1 MCDGRLRATK
11 GIGIPPPV
19 DLHRARQGV
28 GPVEAHV
35 SGEEILKAR
44 TEGVGEWRWRIRRR
58 MEIVSIVDDGL
69 ATPRHHDGIARVESF
84 GRRGRISAIRL
95 MYTLTEDQVARRE
108 R

>member
-35 SGEEILKAR
+35 SGEEILEAR
-44 TEGVGEWRWRIRRR
+44 TEGGGEWRWRIRLR

-69 ATPRHHDGIARVESF
+69 ATPRHHDGIAGVESF
-84 GRRGRISAIRL
+84 GRRGRISAMRL
-95 MYTLTEDQVARRE
+95 IDPVAE
-108 R
+108 NG